1 MITRD
6 TRTNSAY
13 AAAYETALSASITA
27 DRMEHAAVGNDEREE
42 RRDAALAAAAGLI
55 PGEVKRLAMA
65 AESGT
70 ELLAELIA
78 LIYRRAE
85 PLPGARWR
93 LSGAE
98 PFSGLTANM
107 GHMDYVEVSTGVLL
121 DDLAS
126 DWETLTAEVKAK
138 DATATVADARAALK
152 APERWS
158 DVHALACVAYGVD
171 PVAGALN

>member
-13 AAAYETALSASITA
+13 AAAYEAALSASITA
-27 DRMEHAAVGNDEREE
+27 DRMEHTAVGNEEREE

-85 PLPGARWR
+85 PLPGARWH

-98 PFSGLTANM
+98 PFSGLTANK

-138 DATATVADARAALK
+138 DATATAADARAALK

-171 PVAGALN
+171 VAGALN

>member
-1 MITRD
+1 MITRE

-13 AAAYETALSASITA
+13 AAAYETALTASITA
-27 DRMEHAAVGNDEREE
+27 DRMQHAAVGNEEREE
-42 RRDAALAAAAGLI
+42 RRDTALAAAAGMI
-55 PGEVKRLAMA
+55 PAEVKRLATA

-85 PLPGARWR
+85 PLPAARWR

-107 GHMDYVEVSTGVLL
+107 GHLDYVEVSTGVLL

-126 DWETLTAEVKAK
+126 DWETLTDEVKAK

-152 APERWS
+152 SPARWL

-171 PVAGALN
+171 VA

>member
-1 MITRD
+1 MITRE
-6 TRTNSAY
+6 TRTNSDY

-27 DRMEHAAVGNDEREE
+27 DRMQHAAVGNDEREGK
-42 RRDAALAAAAGLI
+42 RDAALAAAAGMI
-55 PGEVKRLAMA
+55 PAEVKRLATA
-65 AESGT
+65 AESGI

-98 PFSGLTANM
+98 PFSGLTANL
-107 GHMDYVEVSTGVLL
+107 GHLDYVEVSTGVLL

-138 DATATVADARAALK
+138 DAAATVADARAALK

-171 PVAGALN
+171 VA

>member
-1 MITRD
+1 MITRE

-13 AAAYETALSASITA
+13 AAAYETALTASITA
-27 DRMEHAAVGNDEREE
+27 DRMQYAAVGNDEREE

-55 PGEVKRLAMA
+55 PGEVKRLATA

-85 PLPGARWR
+85 PLTDARWR
-93 LSGAE
+93 LSGSE

-107 GHMDYVEVSTGVLL
+107 GHLDYVEVSTGVLL

-126 DWETLTAEVKAK
+126 DWETLTEEVKAK
-138 DATATVADARAALK
+138 DAAETVADARAALK
-152 APERWS
+152 TPARWS

-171 PVAGALN
+171 VA

>member
-13 AAAYETALSASITA
+13 AAAYETALSAVITA
-27 DRMEHAAVGNDEREE
+27 DRMDAVPVGAEEREE
-42 RRDAALAAAAGLI
+42 KRDTALAVAAGMI
-55 PGEVKRLAMA
+55 PAEVKRLATD

-85 PLPGARWR
+85 PLPGARWH

-171 PVAGALN
+171 VAGALN